1 MKEARLQGGQGL
13 PIKCS
18 CGAESCR
25 LDQLQSNTA
34 GSTAL
39 RIFLISDKKGAGSG
53 AGSSVRGGGRVQLPD
68 PEMGADVANGKWRE
82 VESIEKVE
90 YQCLDLE
97 ICRAEYDG
105 KGGQSEA

>member
-1 MKEARLQGGQGL
+1 M
-13 PIKCS
+13 
-18 CGAESCR
+18 
-25 LDQLQSNTA
+25 
-34 GSTAL
+34 
-39 RIFLISDKKGAGSG
+39 
-53 AGSSVRGGGRVQLPD
+53 RGGGRVQLPD

-105 KGGQSEA
+105 KEDSLRHNSESVSEVV